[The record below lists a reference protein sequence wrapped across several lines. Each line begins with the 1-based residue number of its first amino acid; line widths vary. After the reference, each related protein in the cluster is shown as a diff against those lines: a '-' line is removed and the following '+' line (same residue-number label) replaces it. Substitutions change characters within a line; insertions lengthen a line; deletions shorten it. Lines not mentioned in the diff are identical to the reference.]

1 MAQADKRRGAP
12 ATVDA
17 ARQLAWGV
25 LAAADRG
32 GRIND
37 LLHSALDESS
47 LSPQERRFTTE
58 LVLGSTRM
66 RARLDADLSA
76 CYQGRFGHLEQ
87 GVRHLLR
94 MGAYQLDFMDSVPP
108 HAALDT
114 TVNLARANNLGRAAG
129 LVNGVLRE
137 LSRREPQSPPSDL
150 SDPQALATAYS
161 HPQWLVDRWIHQW
174 GLDRAVAL
182 LQWNNQSPTVWL
194 RQRRDPDLRRQ
205 LAAVAAEKEVSLR
218 PHGLLPDYVAVE
230 PSPAPLLTTEVLA
243 GGTFIVQD
251 PSSGA
256 VVAAIDPQLGE
267 TILDLCAGPGGKTA
281 ALAEAVGP
289 AGRVAACELD
299 PKRITL
305 INDTLNRL
313 GLKNVDLFPGDA
325 LKTNLPAPAKIL
337 IDAPCTGTGVA
348 ARRADLRWRRQPE
361 HLVEM
366 AAMQLTL
373 LERAA
378 GLLPPGGL
386 LVYATCSL
394 EPEEN
399 WDLVTTFQN
408 RNPEYFLEAM
418 PSGMPNEWV
427 DERGALS
434 TLPPQHGVDGVFAV
448 RLSKG

>member
-1 MAQADKRRGAP
+1 M
-12 ATVDA
+12 VDT

-37 LLHSALDESS
+37 LLHSALDGSS
-47 LSPQERRFTTE
+47 LSSQERRFTTE

-76 CYQGRFGHLEQ
+76 CYKGRFGHLEQ
-87 GVRHLLR
+87 GVRQLLR
-94 MGAYQLDFMDSVPP
+94 MGAYQLIFMDSVPP
-108 HAALDT
+108 HAALNT
-114 TVNLARANNLGRAAG
+114 TVNLAHTINLGRAAG
-129 LVNGVLRE
+129 LVNGVLRA
-137 LSRREPQSPPSDL
+137 LSRRKPQTPPAGL
-150 SDPQALATAYS
+150 NDPSALATAYS

-174 GLDRAVAL
+174 GLEQTLEL

-194 RQRRDPDLRRQ
+194 RQRRDPDLHRQ
-205 LAAVAAEKEVSLR
+205 LATVAAEKGVSLQ
-218 PHGLLPDYVAVE
+218 PHGILPEYVSVE
-230 PSPAPLLTTEVLA
+230 PSPAALLTSEVLA
-243 GGTFIVQD
+243 GGTFIIQD
-251 PSSGA
+251 PSSGM
-256 VVAAIDPQLGE
+256 VAAAMDPQPGE

-289 AGRVAACELD
+289 GGRVAACEID
-299 PKRITL
+299 PKRITM
-305 INDTLNRL
+305 IKDTMNRL
-313 GLKNVDLFPGDA
+313 GLRNVDLFPGDA
-325 LKTNLPAPAKIL
+325 LEIDLPAPAKIL
-337 IDAPCTGTGVA
+337 IDAPCTGTGVT

-366 AAMQLTL
+366 AAIQLTL

-408 RNPEYFLEAM
+408 RNPEYFLEVM
-418 PSGMPNEWV
+418 PSGVPAEWI

-434 TLPPQHGVDGVFAV
+434 TFPPQHGVDGVFAV
-448 RLSKG
+448 RLRKG